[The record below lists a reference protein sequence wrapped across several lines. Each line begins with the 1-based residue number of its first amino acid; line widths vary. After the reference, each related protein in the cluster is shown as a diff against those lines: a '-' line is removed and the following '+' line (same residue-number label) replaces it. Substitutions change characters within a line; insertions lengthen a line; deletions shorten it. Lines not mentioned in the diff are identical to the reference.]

1 MRVDVLTLFP
11 GMFTGPLDESILKR
25 AQAAGYLETHVH
37 DIRSY
42 ATDKHHTCDD
52 TPFGGGAG
60 MVMKIAPLAAAIT
73 SVDAQAEPAHVIFL
87 TPDGSTLTQAIAHEL
102 AQLPRL
108 MLVCGHYEGI
118 DERIRQQYVHR
129 ELSIGDYVLTGGE
142 LAAMVVID
150 AVARLLDG
158 VISAD
163 SLAEESHSDSLLEYP
178 HYTRPAEWQGLE
190 VPAVLR
196 SGNHSAIAVWRRQ
209 QRLARTLAR
218 RPDLL
223 THATLDRAD
232 RQYLTGLGWVDPAP
246 LPPLRTKKRRA
257 APQRPGQAAAADT
270 PPEAV

>member
-11 GMFTGPLDESILKR
+11 GMFSGPLDESILKR
-25 AQAAGYLETHVH
+25 AQAAGHVEAHIH
-37 DIRSY
+37 DIRAY

-60 MVMKIAPLAAAIT
+60 MVMKIAPLAAAIEAI
-73 SVDAQAEPAHVIFL
+73 DAAAEPAHVIFL
-87 TPDGSTLTQAIAHEL
+87 TPDGATLTQALAREL
-102 AQLPRL
+102 AGFPRL

-118 DERIRQQYVHR
+118 DERIRARYVHR

-178 HYTRPAEWQGLE
+178 HYTRPAEWQGMD

-196 SGNHSAIAVWRRQ
+196 SGNHAAIAVWRRQ
-209 QRLARTLAR
+209 QRLARTYTR

-223 THATLDRAD
+223 HTAALDRKD
-232 RQYLTGLGWVDPAP
+232 REYLTGLGWIDPAP
-246 LPPLRTKKRRA
+246 LPPLKKKKHR
-257 APQRPGQAAAADT
+257 PTTQRVET
-270 PPEAV
+270 EPPPDAV